1 MSLFLKA
8 RWYTTIALFFMA
20 IRARNMVVTVTQSG
34 AFGVLTF
41 PTMNFP
47 DR

>member
-1 MSLFLKA
+1 MSLILKA
-8 RWYTTIALFFMA
+8 RCYTIALFFMA